1 MASLQTRILVQ
12 LRDLILKGEFAPGER
27 LTEVGLT
34 DKLNVSRTPIRAALV
49 RLEKEGLIEP
59 SPSGGYMMR
68 KITPVEIDDAILV
81 RGLLEGMAAR
91 LIAEHGVPRQ
101 LSLDLH
107 ECLREGD
114 NIIDSPTLEIDG
126 YTAYTQMNDRFH
138 HLIVQGAGNQ
148 TIIRAMESVN
158 ALPFA
163 SASALVPSPAS
174 VEQGKRWLI
183 IAHSQHHAIVEAM
196 EKGQSGRAQALAE
209 EHINISRQNLRF
221 ALEQGDSAAK
231 FMPALKLVSRNVS

>member
-1 MASLQTRILVQ
+1 MASLQTRVLVQ

-27 LTEVGLT
+27 LTEVVLSE
-34 DKLNVSRTPIRAALV
+34 KLDVSRTPIRAALV
-49 RLEKEGLIEP
+49 RLEKEGLIDQ

-101 LSLDLH
+101 LSLDLQ

-114 NIIDSPTLEIDG
+114 KIIAGDTIEIDG

-138 HLIVQGAGNQ
+138 QLIMQWAGNQ
-148 TIIRAMESVN
+148 TLLRAMEAVN

-163 SASALVPSPAS
+163 AASALVPSPAS
-174 VEQGKRWLI
+174 VEQGKKWLL
-183 IAHSQHHAIVEAM
+183 IAHSQHHAIVDAM
-196 EKGQSGRAQALAE
+196 EKGQSGRAQAIAE
-209 EHINISRQNLRF
+209 EHVNISRQNLRY
-221 ALEQGDSAAK
+221 ALEHGEAAVK
-231 FMPALKLVSRNVS
+231 FMPGLKLVSLSG